1 MMSELKNIFLY
12 EHTPEAIHAIE
23 AGEARISSGG
33 IIKIGGAGKG
43 FQELARPASMSV
55 ADFQSLFEGKEHAL
69 ETDEHLSQ
77 LDAQLAL
84 SAKGLKAIQET
95 EWLNY
100 AAAQRNYALTYEGF
114 KQALNGISCVA
125 NQLSQFEQYVRR
137 RDTKELAE
145 QVQKYI
151 NYMNT
156 DAGDLRSKKYSPTNG
171 IIGEHLDQIS
181 ALIKRLLCDVEAE
194 EGDLFIS
201 VQMLINLLQP
211 FSYVV
216 RKFSAAYYY
225 ENDGE
230 LLPGNYD
237 EWVKTISAVSESKKL
252 KDMVEYYIRLKME
265 IPYRDKIIVSRT
277 ISTAPSKM
285 LSGVR
290 FEKRY
295 IENHSKEEYLSI
307 SEQICQKVAAKS
319 YYLKNGNLIIF
330 LGDGKSADAD

>member
-1 MMSELKNIFLY
+1 MSDLNNIFLY
-12 EHTPEAIHAIE
+12 EHTPEAIQAIE
-23 AGEARISSGG
+23 SGEARISSGG
-33 IIKIGGAGKG
+33 IIRIGGAGKG

-69 ETDEHLSQ
+69 ETDEHLSR

-84 SAKGLKAIQET
+84 SAEGLKTIQET

-114 KQALNGISCVA
+114 KQTLNGINCMA

-137 RDTKELAE
+137 RDAKELAE
-145 QVQKYI
+145 KVQKYI

-171 IIGEHLDQIS
+171 KIGEHLDQIS
-181 ALIKRLLCDVEAE
+181 ALIKHLLSDVETE
-194 EGDLFIS
+194 EGDLFIPI
-201 VQMLINLLQP
+201 QMLVNLLPP

-225 ENDGE
+225 ENDDE
-230 LLPGNYD
+230 FLPGNYD
-237 EWVKTISAVSESKKL
+237 EWIKTISDVSRSKQF
-252 KDMVEYYIRLKME
+252 KDLVEYYIKLKTE
-265 IPYRDKIIVSRT
+265 IPFRDKLLLSRT
-277 ISTAPSKM
+277 INGAPSKM

-290 FEKRY
+290 FERRF
-295 IENHSKEEYLSI
+295 IEKHSKDEYFSI
-307 SEQICQKVAAKS
+307 NEQICQKVEAKN
-319 YYLKNGNLIIF
+319 YYIKNGNLMIF
-330 LGDGKSADAD
+330 LDGGKQTDAE

>member
-1 MMSELKNIFLY
+1 MSDLNNIFLY
-12 EHTPEAIHAIE
+12 EHTPEAIQAIE

-33 IIKIGGAGKG
+33 IIRIGGSGKG

-55 ADFQSLFEGKEHAL
+55 ADFQSLFEGKEHAM

-84 SAKGLKAIQET
+84 SAEGLKAIQET

-100 AAAQRNYALTYEGF
+100 AVAQRNYTLTYEGF
-114 KQALNGISCVA
+114 KQALNGINSVA
-125 NQLSQFEQYVRR
+125 NQLSQFEQYIRR
-137 RDTKELAE
+137 RDIKELSE
-145 QVQKYI
+145 KVQKYI

-171 IIGEHLDQIS
+171 KIGEHIDQIS
-181 ALIKRLLCDVEAE
+181 ALIKRLLSDVETE
-194 EGDLFIS
+194 EGDMFIS

-211 FSYVV
+211 FSYIV

-230 LLPGNYD
+230 FMPGNYD
-237 EWVKTISAVSESKKL
+237 EWVKTISVVSRSKKFQ
-252 KDMVEYYIRLKME
+252 DVVEYYIKLKME
-265 IPYRDKIIVSRT
+265 IPYRDKMLISRT
-277 ISTAPSKM
+277 ICSAPSKM
-285 LSGVR
+285 LSGVK

-295 IENHSKEEYLSI
+295 IENHSKEDYLSI
-307 SEQICQKVAAKS
+307 NKQICQKVDTKD
-319 YYLKNGNLIIF
+319 YYLKNGNLMIF
-330 LGDGKSADAD
+330 LGDGKSTDAD